1 MGIVILII
9 DIDIINTKIYNRKA
23 ASYISACKH
32 VPKPQAIHADLNPLT
47 TLPSEPNP
55 SVKYRP
61 KFLRKC
67 FSILIP
73 SVNPN

>member
-32 VPKPQAIHADLNPLT
+32 VPKPQAIHADLKETDSMLQYHHC
-47 TLPSEPNP
+47 SSHEII
-55 SVKYRP
+55 
-61 KFLRKC
+61 F
-67 FSILIP
+67 
-73 SVNPN
+73 